1 MTPTCVASKIIVS
14 HTIPESVCQEK
25 NHFLKFL
32 SVFNNTV
39 TAASQQRSFE
49 DGINSKQVGMAMLS
63 VFISLVHP
71 ARTQELKETRFS

>member
-1 MTPTCVASKIIVS
+1 MPAKET
-14 HTIPESVCQEK
+14 
-25 NHFLKFL
+25 FLKFL

-49 DGINSKQVGMAMLS
+49 DSINSKQVGMAMLS